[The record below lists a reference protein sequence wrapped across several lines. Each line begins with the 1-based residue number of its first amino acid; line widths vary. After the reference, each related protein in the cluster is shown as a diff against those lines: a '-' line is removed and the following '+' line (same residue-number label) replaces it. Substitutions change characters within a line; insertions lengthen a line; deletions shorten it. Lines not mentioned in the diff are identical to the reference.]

1 MIGAI
6 VLGAVTAEGQA
17 HGLSPRALEIGRPF
31 GFPITNSMVV
41 TWIVALALIVFARL
55 ATRNMKQVPDGLQ
68 NFAEWLIDGLYG
80 VSAMPCA
87 VSTSANF
94 SIVAIGGRLKP
105 PGPAF
110 TGMRFTW

>member
-80 VSAMPCA
+80 VSAMPCG
-87 VSTSANF
+87 TKTF
-94 SIVAIGGRLKP
+94 SGARH
-105 PGPAF
+105 
-110 TGMRFTW
+110 R